1 MRLVTASALRAASF
15 GGRRLLPASG
25 TDGAYPSLSKLRH
38 LCYNTAIL
46 EIGDSCLTFGAW
58 SNQIIPPPLLRGVRF
73 VQTAAETAAEITV
86 RTKPNCRGA
95 AAM

>member
-58 SNQIIPPPLLRGVRF
+58 SNLDRRIMRWEYLSKQ
-73 VQTAAETAAEITV
+73 
-86 RTKPNCRGA
+86 
-95 AAM
+95 

>member
-58 SNQIIPPPLLRGVRF
+58 SIVFTAYVNTTLQFAVKSPMSKVRLS
-73 VQTAAETAAEITV
+73 TLDDGRWTV
-86 RTKPNCRGA
+86 DWF
-95 AAM
+95 